1 MKTKTIQI
9 YDFNELSESA
19 KETALNEVRQ
29 RNYGDCWWEFIMDD
43 AKDAGDMTDQEIST
57 CIKNAVSDIEY
68 RTWNS

>member
-1 MKTKTIQI
+1 MTDSDQAGRELGMTIASRMRNKDILWASHSYGKI
-9 YDFNELSESA
+9 YPN
-19 KETALNEVRQ
+19 N
-29 RNYGDCWWEFIMDD
+29 